1 MSRLMQQDR
10 DRAPTPGFTY
20 RPALDGLRAV
30 AVLSVIVYHV
40 NEPWLPGGFLG
51 VDLFFVLS
59 GFLITSLLL
68 VEHDRTNRIN
78 LSRFWSRR
86 ARRLLP
92 AILILLIVVAIVEH
106 QVVAE
111 AAVRAG
117 RRSELLATL
126 FYAANWFFIATGR
139 SYFADYGGASPVRHT
154 WSLAIEEQ
162 FYLLFPLIM
171 SFGLRLRRRWLL
183 VAIIV
188 TLGLSGW
195 LMAVL
200 FTPSNPSRAYF
211 GTDARIHQLLAGA
224 VLAILLAGRYRR
236 TIVTK
241 TRGLV
246 LPASGLLVAALFLMR
261 DDGSFYYHGGAVGI
275 GLVAAVLIA
284 GLEHPAPVQDA
295 LSIRPL
301 VSIGKISYGM
311 YLWHFPLIVW
321 LLRYAS
327 LSPGVLLAVTLA
339 LTLLAS
345 TASYL
350 LVERPIRVDRRLFR
364 LELTPRRL
372 AYVVPVASLVTAG
385 VLVVALPDALP
396 EWAREG
402 EVTAVQSPRVGATT
416 VTTVSPV
423 EPLDTGISTVAIV
436 GDSFMVSA
444 YPGFRAIIAERG
456 MTLTEA
462 AFAACPIGEEPL
474 ADLDGE
480 PHYKAET
487 CNELV
492 SLAYADIAAEPPDVV
507 LWHDLQSVLPRFG
520 EDGSVL
526 VPGDLEWQEDLL
538 VEWSRLLDRFLANG
552 SEVVVIEPPFR
563 SQEAGCP
570 GLPNEARCLD
580 IFTQD
585 AIIRTATAA
594 FRDRVEDRAGVYFVD
609 VNDLL
614 CPQGI
619 PCPSTI
625 EGLVV
630 REGGNDQTHF
640 TEDGAIWFAE
650 EVMDRL
656 EQLVG

>member
-1 MSRLMQQDR
+1 M
-10 DRAPTPGFTY
+10 PGFTY

-30 AVLSVIVYHV
+30 AVFSVIVYHV

-68 VEHDRTNRIN
+68 VEHEGTNRIN

-111 AAVRAG
+111 ATVRAG
-117 RRSELLATL
+117 RRGELLATL

-171 SFGLRLRRRWLL
+171 SFGLRLKRRWLL
-183 VAIIV
+183 AAVLA
-188 TLGLSGW
+188 TLGVSGW
-195 LMAVL
+195 LMAAL
-200 FTPSNPSRAYF
+200 FTPSNPSRSYF

-224 VLAILLAGRYRR
+224 VLAILLASRYQPAIVAWTRR
-236 TIVTK
+236 MVF
-241 TRGLV
+241 
-246 LPASGLLVAALFLMR
+246 PASLALVAAFLLMR

-275 GLVAAVLIA
+275 GLVTAVLIA
-284 GLEHPAPVQDA
+284 GLEHPAGLRDV
-295 LSIRPL
+295 LSIRPM
-301 VSIGKISYGM
+301 VAVGKISYGM

-321 LLRYAS
+321 LLRFSAF
-327 LSPGVLLAVTLA
+327 SPGVLLAVTLV
-339 LTLLAS
+339 LTLIAA
-345 TASYL
+345 TVSYT
-350 LVERPIRVDRRLFR
+350 LVERPIRVNRKLFR
-364 LELTPRRL
+364 FDLTPRRL

-385 VLVVALPDALP
+385 ILVVALPDALP

-402 EVTAVQSPRVGATT
+402 DVAAAQPSRVVPSPGTT
-416 VTTVSPV
+416 VDLAESPV
-423 EPLDTGISTVAIV
+423 SGITAIAVV

-444 YPGFRAIIAERG
+444 YPGFRTAAAEEG
-456 MTLTEA
+456 WTLTEA

-474 ADLDGE
+474 ANLDGE
-480 PHYKAET
+480 PHYKADT
-487 CNELV
+487 CHELV
-492 SLAYADIAAEPPDVV
+492 STAYAVIAADPPDVIV
-507 LWHDLQSVLPRFG
+507 WHDLQSVLPRYAD
-520 EDGSVL
+520 DGSVL
-526 VPGDLEWQEDLL
+526 VPGTTDWQHDLL
-538 VEWSRLLDRFLANG
+538 AEWRRVLNVFLGYGSR
-552 SEVVVIEPPFR
+552 VVIIDPPFR
-563 SQEAGCP
+563 SQDAACS

-580 IFTQD
+580 IVAQD
-585 AIIRTATAA
+585 EIIQTATAA
-594 FRDRVEDRAGVYFVD
+594 FRQQVGDETGVFFVD

-619 PCPSTI
+619 PCPATI
-625 EGLVV
+625 DGLVV
-630 REGGNDQTHF
+630 REGGNDQTHL
-640 TEDGAIWFAE
+640 TEEGAVWFVREFASRVGE
-650 EVMDRL
+650 
-656 EQLVG
+656 LVG